1 MYHKRRHA
9 YKHAFFYLLCYLTF
23 INRNPFNVT
32 KSVAPISATIAIHS
46 VNQPGMTSSRANN
59 FIPNENV
66 IFCLITFRVWRL
78 SLTMNG
84 NFVNRHPLEQHQPFR
99 EPYLFL
105 HLPLQYLPLMQLMLV
120 HH

>member
-1 MYHKRRHA
+1 MYHK
-9 YKHAFFYLLCYLTF
+9 KEGTLINMPSFYLLCYLTF

-78 SLTMNG
+78 
-84 NFVNRHPLEQHQPFR
+84 R
-99 EPYLFL
+99 ESNNEW
-105 HLPLQYLPLMQLMLV
+105 
-120 HH
+120 